1 MTVKQLRDFLNSIDL
16 DSIQEDITIASVT
29 EAGKR
34 HIVID
39 DLVEADILEPSFEG
53 PKPYLQF
60 TTREAAELLEEC
72 DRELIESED

>member
-16 DSIQEDITIASVT
+16 DSIQEGITVASVT

-34 HIVID
+34 HIIID
-39 DLVEADILEPSFEG
+39 DLVEAEIYNPAFEG

-72 DRELIESED
+72 DKQILESED